1 MVAIQI
7 TIRITIPQTI
17 RPVHIFNFEG
27 AFSSPV
33 LQHSFIL
40 LDIFL
45 YLPTSEHRFPEVGI
59 ADLLFGT

>member
-1 MVAIQI
+1 MAIPI
-7 TIRITIPQTI
+7 TRRITIPQTI

-33 LQHSFIL
+33 LQHSFII

-45 YLPTSEHRFPEVGI
+45 YLSASEHRFSEVGI
-59 ADLLFGT
+59 SDFLFGT